1 MPQARFLLNSHRKM
15 CLQGLFLCYTGIEE
29 SSGSALLFF
38 FFFKQSCKKVPASID
53 NEDQASQYSSMSS
66 PALEESRLHLQATGC
81 PSLRNPPLYHQCGGS
96 ASKKRT
102 GGLWWLALVTRTWLS
117 TLRMEMVGAIRKH
130 GHVRCGGMRSP
141 KCCEPP
147 GQPQQ
152 SPMCH

>member
-1 MPQARFLLNSHRKM
+1 MLAGAVFVLHRHRRKLRQ
-15 CLQGLFLCYTGIEE
+15 CI
-29 SSGSALLFF
+29 AFF

-53 NEDQASQYSSMSS
+53 NEDQASQYSPMSS